1 MHIKTNVELSSVQI
15 AILAICPLI
24 TVVGTVTDALY
35 FMAGTAIC
43 LLISQLFCWIFNKYM
58 GNAVKIFVCA
68 LTSSFVVV
76 MGSYVARE
84 IFSLTLNEN
93 IYFIIFS
100 SVVMSSD
107 FIYFR
112 HKAAINHTIINFIK
126 VVFIYSLILFVF
138 ALLKE
143 FLTLGTVFG
152 SKLFG
157 YDGYGFFDT
166 VASDFLLLGML
177 CVLFD
182 ILFRWIDKQLE
193 NKSIKYQK
201 YIKTIRDEKAFQYDS
216 LRRQNLLV
224 NDIEIN
230 NMNAKEAE
238 KIIQKTSENET
249 ITSVEEVLNEETHDE
264 VAELEAK
271 EEQEEKKNEM
281 KKSKKSGKKG
291 GKS

>member
-1 MHIKTNVELSSVQI
+1 MHIKTNIEPSSVQ
-15 AILAICPLI
+15 LAVLSICPLI
-24 TVVGTVTDALY
+24 TVIGGVNQAVE
-35 FMAGTAIC
+35 FIVGTAIC
-43 LLISQLFCWIFNKYM
+43 LFLSQLICWMFNRFL
-58 GNAVKIFVCA
+58 GNAVKVFACA
-68 LTSSFVVV
+68 LTSAFVVV
-76 MGSYVARE
+76 FGTFLLREKFSYVVDV
-84 IFSLTLNEN
+84 N
-93 IYFIIFS
+93 IYYIIFS
-100 SVVMSSD
+100 SVILSSD

-112 HKAAINHTIINFIK
+112 HKAAVNHTVVHFIRLI
-126 VVFIYSLILFVF
+126 FTYSIILFVF
-138 ALLKE
+138 AFVKE
-143 FLTLGTVFG
+143 FLSEGTIFG
-152 SKLFG
+152 VRYLKYNG
-157 YDGYGFFDT
+157 IGFFAT
-166 VASDFLLLGML
+166 VASDFLVLGLL
-177 CVLFD
+177 CAVFD
-182 ILFRWIDKQLE
+182 TIFRWIDKQIE

-264 VAELEAK
+264 AAELEAK
-271 EEQEEKKNEM
+271 EEKEEKKNEK